1 MARSAKLKKGNII
14 FFILLIFGLLYYF
27 NREQINKDL
36 EDLGILPNFEEEE
49 TVEQPVEEI
58 PSIDT
63 ETIQE
68 ELNKDDQEATTSKEP
83 TFQIL
88 TKGGMEHLYI
98 GENPIRIQANG
109 IELVNVTPI
118 AEGSSIDIET
128 IDKERG
134 LYNIKPQRKGTA
146 KVNLFAKINGKYG
159 VVSEHNFKVLPKP
172 PPSTNASPVDNPMD
186 DLLWIVTNLE
196 GKEGVLKV
204 GEDNPIEVA
213 IAEVDSRTI
222 RLQISGEGNTITPID
237 PSKGRFNLRVSSGNR
252 VTLTVRAKVGGRPQI
267 VGTKDFLVSE
277 NGITNTKNIPTD
289 NKATSKD
296 AKIEK
301 SDAILY
307 VGVDYPFN
315 IEDPNIDTKNLQFK
329 GENVRITGNNGEYVM
344 KVTKAG
350 EVKVEIYDKSSGKPE
365 LMETTIYQAEE
376 LPAPIA
382 MIDGKTGGE
391 IPVAKMKDIKNL
403 EFGYKDLEI
412 DVNFQLIRCKV
423 TRYPADAPPEAQING
438 GIVFSTSTRRLFLEA
453 EVGDLYRITDIK
465 VKTSNHKF
473 LEVKGISFEVK

>member
-27 NREQINKDL
+27 NREQINRDL
-36 EDLGILPNFEEEE
+36 ENLGILPNSEEVEAEEE
-49 TVEQPVEEI
+49 PIEEI
-58 PSIDT
+58 PAIDT
-63 ETIQE
+63 KTIQE
-68 ELNKDDQEATTSKEP
+68 ELNNEESSSNEP

-118 AEGSSIDIET
+118 AEGSTIDIET

-134 LYNIKPQRKGTA
+134 LYNIKPQQRGSA
-146 KVNLFAKINGKYG
+146 KINLFAKIKGKYG

-172 PPSTNASPVDNPMD
+172 PPNVNAPAVDNPID
-186 DLLWIVTNLE
+186 DLLWTVTNLE
-196 GKEGVLKV
+196 GEDGILKV
-204 GEDNPIEVA
+204 GEDNKLEVA
-213 IAEVDSRTI
+213 IAEVDPRTI
-222 RLQISGEGNTITPID
+222 RLEISGDGNTITPTD
-237 PSKGRFNLRVSSGNR
+237 PSKGRFNVKVGPGNR
-252 VTLTVRAKVGGRPQI
+252 VILTVRAKVGGRPQI

-277 NGITNTKNIPTD
+277 NGITNTKNIPT
-289 NKATSKD
+289 NNETTSTD
-296 AKIEK
+296 SKIEK

-307 VGVDYPFN
+307 VGIDYPFN
-315 IEDPNIDTKNLQFK
+315 IDDPNVEPKYLQFK
-329 GENVRITGNNGEYVM
+329 GENARITGNNGEYVM
-344 KVTKAG
+344 KVTQAG
-350 EVKVEIYDKSSGKPE
+350 EVKVEIYDRSSGKPE

-391 IPVAKMKDIKNL
+391 ISVAKMRDIKNL
-403 EFGYKDLEI
+403 EFGYKDLDI

-423 TRYPADAPPEAQING
+423 TRYPSDAAPESQING
-438 GIVFSTSTRRLFLEA
+438 GNVFSTSTRRLFLEA
-453 EVGDLYRITDIK
+453 KAGDLYRITDIK
-465 VKTSNHKF
+465 VKTPNNKF
-473 LEVKGISFEVK
+473 LEVKDLNFEVK

>member
-14 FFILLIFGLLYYF
+14 FFILVIFGLLYYF

-36 EDLGILPNFEEEE
+36 KELGILPNS
-49 TVEQPVEEI
+49 EEI
-58 PSIDT
+58 EPIVQPDNEIPTIDT

-68 ELNKDDQEATTSKEP
+68 ELNNEEQEVSSKEP

-146 KVNLFAKINGKYG
+146 KINLFAKINGKYG
-159 VVSEHNFKVLPKP
+159 VVSEHSYKVLPKP
-172 PPSTNASPVDNPMD
+172 TPSTNASPVTNPMD
-186 DLLWIVTNLE
+186 DLLWTVINLE
-196 GKEGVLKV
+196 GKEGVLNV
-204 GEDNPIEVA
+204 GEDNPVEVA
-213 IAEVDSRTI
+213 IAEVDPRTI

-237 PSKGRFNLRVSSGNR
+237 PSKGRFNVRVGSGNR
-252 VTLTVRAKVGGRPQI
+252 VIMTIRAKVGGRPQI
-267 VGTKDFLVSE
+267 IGTKDFLVSE
-277 NGITNTKNIPTD
+277 NGITNTKNIPVEEET
-289 NKATSKD
+289 TSNPKV
-296 AKIEK
+296 EK

-315 IEDPNIDTKNLQFK
+315 IDDPNVDSKNLQFK
-329 GENVRITGNNGEYVM
+329 GENVLITGNNGEYVM

-350 EVKVEIYDKSSGKPE
+350 EVKVEIYDRSSGTPE

-391 IPVAKMKDIKNL
+391 ISAAKMKNIKNL
-403 EFGYKDLEI
+403 EFGYKDLDI

-423 TRYPADAPPEAQING
+423 TRYPADAPPESQING

-453 EVGDLYRITDIK
+453 EAGDLYRITDIK
-465 VKTSNHKF
+465 VKTANQKI
-473 LEVKGISFEVK
+473 LDVKGISFEVK